1 MKIYIKIDEYKD
13 LGMNLP
19 SKSALKEL
27 VEKGAIIFIEDL
39 ETTRELSE
47 EEIDQLLKLDD

>member
-13 LGMNLP
+13 LGLNLP